1 MFGSTLRRLPLV
13 ALLFCS
19 ACGRPGGEGA
29 VAVEVAGV
37 ARTLTQVENDSTEG
51 RAAQV
56 ELAALRV
63 AQVAHRERTYTG
75 VRLRD
80 LLTELGADASAPLL
94 ASAADGYAQ
103 ALAPEVLGRD
113 DALLAYAVDGGPLP
127 EGEGPLRLVVPG
139 SPGLSL
145 KHLVRLARP

>member
-13 ALLFCS
+13 ALLLCC

-37 ARTLTQVENDSTEG
+37 ARTLTQVE
-51 RAAQV
+51 
-56 ELAALRV
+56 LAALPV

-113 DALLAYAVDGGPLP
+113 DALLAYAVDGAPLP
-127 EGEGPLRLVVPG
+127 AGEGPLRLVVPG

-145 KHLVRLARP
+145 KQLVRLARP